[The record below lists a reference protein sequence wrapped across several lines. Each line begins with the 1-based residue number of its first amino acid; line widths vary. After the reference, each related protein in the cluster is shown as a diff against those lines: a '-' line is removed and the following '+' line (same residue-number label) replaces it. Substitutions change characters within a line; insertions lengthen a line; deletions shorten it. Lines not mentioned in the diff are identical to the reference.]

1 MGGLRQRGAERPR
14 QGGEPQERAQE
25 QDVPES
31 RLQTVE
37 IISPLNVVLTCIKE
51 FIKHIKY
58 HNSLLLLP
66 LHTVLAT
73 PPFGNHLAAV
83 PEHVE
88 GEAEEHAQ
96 GAPELRDEGEAGVHP
111 VLRLCPHLTE
121 G

>member
-96 GAPELRDEGEAGVHP
+96 GAPELCDEGEAGVHP